1 MGNKLPTDYQ
11 TFIHKSRY
19 ARWDET
25 TGKRE
30 DWEDTVNR
38 YFSFFPRSIPKWV
51 KDEVLSLGVMPSMRA
66 LMTAGVALEKDN
78 VAGYNCSYVAIDSP
92 IAWDEAMYVLMCGTG
107 VGFSCERQYVSQLP
121 VIQPPDERA
130 SLLREEITDASLA
143 PVLDSMDNTALRRL
157 YEPHMFPGVDGDELS
172 LIQGN
177 TIIVADSKYGW
188 ASAFRILIMELY
200 NCNWDVTW
208 DVSSVRPAGAR
219 LNTFGGRASG
229 PDPLISLFT
238 FTKEVFQRAE
248 GRKLSSIEAH
258 DIMCKVADIVVVG
271 GVRRSAL
278 ISLSN
283 LTDQRMSRAKSGQ
296 WWVDNPQRALANNSV
311 CYTEKPDMAA
321 FMEEWRNLYESK
333 SGERGVFSRVAS
345 EQQAAKNG
353 RRAPYG
359 DFGTN
364 PCSEIIL
371 RSKQFCN
378 LTEIV
383 VRPDD
388 SLTDLLRKAEAA
400 TILGTAQASLTS
412 FKYLSAD
419 WRKNT
424 EEEALLGV
432 SMTGIMDHPVLSGK
446 EGYTWPNGDTV
457 YLEDA
462 LRSIK
467 ERCIDVNLV
476 WARKLG
482 VNRAAAITC
491 VKPSGTVSQL
501 VDSASGIHPR
511 YAPYYVRTVRQDNKD
526 PLTEFLRDQGVPNEP
541 CAMKPDSTTI
551 FSFPMKSPPKAV
563 QRDDRSA
570 IEQLEFWKL
579 YQTWWCEHKPSVTIY
594 VKEHE
599 WMAVGAWVYE
609 HFDAISGVSFLP
621 HSDHTYAQAPYQEI
635 SEEEWKDFLGDMPE
649 IDWDRLFDYES
660 TDMTEGQ
667 QTLACVAGVCEL

>member
-551 FSFPMKSPPKAV
+551 FSFPMKSPPEAV